1 MKFFTK
7 IASNFSVEKM
17 VRTIVCGAG
26 VCFVATL
33 AIVLPQQALAQ
44 ADDSRVALVIGND
57 NYAKDPLKNAV
68 NDARRVAETL
78 IALNFRVVLKLNA
91 NLDDMNSATVEFA
104 RLLPDAR
111 AAVFFYAGHGLQR
124 NQKNY
129 LVPIGANI
137 TSDLEIKS
145 KTFEASTVLDYMD
158 ESRVSNKILI
168 LDACRNNPFKGEFV
182 LSETGLASM
191 RTSSGTVIAFA
202 AKPGA
207 VAFDAGANEE
217 NGLYTKH
224 LLREMVKPNLQS
236 ILMFENVSR
245 AVQQESGGKQVPEA
259 LSSPSAGKRAF
270 FFVEGAAPP
279 LAQIAPGN
287 TGAARSQ
294 SVPSG
299 PTGFDLQAAQE
310 MWSFVKNSNQ
320 PEDYLRF
327 LKEFPTGP
335 LASVAK
341 FRLESLQ
348 RAQVTA
354 QPLNSAQTAAPAVL
368 VAEPVVAPLPTPI
381 VVNVVPA
388 ASTVDPKPTAVPPP
402 AIVATAAPTTVAV
415 SVPPTVVVAPIVAP
429 AAPSLP
435 VAVPPPVAQPSLNTP
450 SAPPPPAAVVA
461 PAIPAVVVPV
471 VPVVVKPNPVQ
482 NGRIEF
488 TKDEYY
494 EGQFKEL
501 PDKSRVLHGPGEHVA
516 KTFRYKGEF
525 VDNKKQG
532 RGEYVWENG
541 DKYDGDWVADTQSGN
556 GKWAWVSGDRYQGQV
571 KDSIIVGEGEYF
583 FAKSGDS
590 FKGSF
595 LAGKPHGKGVYKFA
609 SGDKYEGEMQV
620 GVQSGRGV
628 YSYKSGDRIDGLFV
642 NNNANGRGVYYF
654 ANGNRYEGDL
664 VGGALT
670 GKGVLM
676 YANGNKYEGDFVAA
690 LPKGQGEFSF
700 SDGSVFIGNF
710 ENGTSKASGVQHNK
724 DGTKYDADMVNSQV
738 IRRAK

>member
-1 MKFFTK
+1 
-7 IASNFSVEKM
+7 M

-279 LAQIAPGN
+279 LASLALGSDDAPQDGATLFLQVATLEAAPGW
-287 TGAARSQ
+287 R
-294 SVPSG
+294 
-299 PTGFDLQAAQE
+299 L
-310 MWSFVKNSNQ
+310 
-320 PEDYLRF
+320 
-327 LKEFPTGP
+327 TGP
-335 LASVAK
+335 GIEIATDLRVTGLASG
-341 FRLESLQ
+341 S
-348 RAQVTA
+348 
-354 QPLNSAQTAAPAVL
+354 
-368 VAEPVVAPLPTPI
+368 VAE
-381 VVNVVPA
+381 
-388 ASTVDPKPTAVPPP
+388 
-402 AIVATAAPTTVAV
+402 
-415 SVPPTVVVAPIVAP
+415 
-429 AAPSLP
+429 
-435 VAVPPPVAQPSLNTP
+435 
-450 SAPPPPAAVVA
+450 
-461 PAIPAVVVPV
+461 
-471 VPVVVKPNPVQ
+471 
-482 NGRIEF
+482 F
-488 TKDEYY
+488 
-494 EGQFKEL
+494 
-501 PDKSRVLHGPGEHVA
+501 
-516 KTFRYKGEF
+516 
-525 VDNKKQG
+525 
-532 RGEYVWENG
+532 
-541 DKYDGDWVADTQSGN
+541 VADRAALASLFPRGI
-556 GKWAWVSGDRYQGQV
+556 D
-571 KDSIIVGEGEYF
+571 IV
-583 FAKSGDS
+583 
-590 FKGSF
+590 
-595 LAGKPHGKGVYKFA
+595 LCAGG
-609 SGDKYEGEMQV
+609 M
-620 GVQSGRGV
+620 
-628 YSYKSGDRIDGLFV
+628 I
-642 NNNANGRGVYYF
+642 
-654 ANGNRYEGDL
+654 
-664 VGGALT
+664 
-670 GKGVLM
+670 
-676 YANGNKYEGDFVAA
+676 AA
-690 LPKGQGEFSF
+690 LPRTTRIE
-700 SDGSVFIGNF
+700 V
-710 ENGTSKASGVQHNK
+710 T
-724 DGTKYDADMVNSQV
+724 
-738 IRRAK
+738 